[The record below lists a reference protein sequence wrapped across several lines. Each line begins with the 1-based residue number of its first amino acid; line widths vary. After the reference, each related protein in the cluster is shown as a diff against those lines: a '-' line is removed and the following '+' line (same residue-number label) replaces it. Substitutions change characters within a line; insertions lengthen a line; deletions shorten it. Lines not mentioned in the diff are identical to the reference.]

1 VTRLKLLTGIAL
13 AASLLSYSPIAEA
26 APIVASPGAAA
37 VSGSDGLIVKT
48 VTAVGAAHRSSRR
61 TTRRVMRR

>member
-1 VTRLKLLTGIAL
+1 MTRLKLLTGIAL
-13 AASLLSYSPIAEA
+13 AASLLSFAPIAEA
-26 APIVASPGAAA
+26 APIVAAPATAG